1 MGPVNIGFKTLEE
14 GQEDPVLA
22 RTSLINLKNENKK
35 NSLPAKMKMIY
46 LWSEVWEDSWQ
57 GDGLS

>member
-14 GQEDPVLA
+14 GQEGPVLA

-46 LWSEVWEDSWQ
+46 LWSEV
-57 GDGLS
+57 